1 MSIDTVMTVVMVA
14 TTGLGG
20 WFSGKRSSRGAVLGE
35 TANTVTILTGEIES
49 LKRSLDEK
57 QGQLTVMHGRILML
71 EDLVTQR
78 ADVEGVREVVDRI
91 AEKVG
96 AA

>member
-1 MSIDTVMTVVMVA
+1 MSIDTVLTVVMVA

-20 WFSGKRSSRGAVLGE
+20 WYSGKRSSRGATLGE

-49 LKRSLDEK
+49 LKRNLEEK
-57 QGQLTVMHGRILML
+57 QSQLTVMHGRILTL

-78 ADVEGVREVVDRI
+78 ADVEGVRRIVEKI

-96 AA
+96 A